1 MISGDRRV
9 NAAVI
14 LFIEEGALL
23 PGLTATQPEQ
33 SVQTIPSAAK
43 RSRFPGRLFELSGP
57 PVSWNRTTYAGL
69 LALVILW
76 AARMYATWA
85 TWGSLTIDG
94 GHEMYV
100 PALLAEGKVLYRDVW
115 WLYTPFSVYVN
126 SYFFRLF
133 GESLNVLYWLGSLSA
148 LASGVL
154 LYVAGMR
161 LSSWVA
167 GWTAGAIVIIQAFN
181 PFIFCF
187 PLPYSFAAVYG
198 CLAACLFIV
207 FLIDAAHSE
216 HSAWIFGAGS
226 VAAAAMLDKIEF
238 GAACYATLGILIAA
252 RSLRQ
257 HSWKRLGRDLL
268 AVLPGVAVCAA
279 VAAWMLSIRGYEFI
293 TQENMISWPGTY
305 YMKTYG
311 KMWLA
316 NTGFT
321 LDAASFGQAA
331 LRTGL
336 LAAVFAEIYFLLR
349 RARSE
354 RRVILTIAFCVAVAA
369 CLIGVLWPDAET
381 YFRWI
386 FLPQDTVL
394 YVAIA
399 AAAAW
404 WYFWKQRTNSILA
417 LSLVLTFSAL
427 VAFRILLG
435 LKPSGY
441 PIYYNGPAILAFLV
455 LAPTILAG
463 SLRGPRSIFRCQLL
477 ICFLCLTAVVLHVSL
492 IPKDK
497 DLVPLTT
504 SRGTIR
510 VAKLMAERYQLAI
523 DFMKE
528 KDARGEAV
536 MSIPE
541 DTSLYFL
548 SGTYA
553 PTRVF
558 MFVPGILVPGKM
570 TDELIADMDRAPVR
584 YLIWS
589 NRTYGEMGVPNFGTD
604 FDQRL
609 GDYLRSHY
617 RFLRPIGEGPMGKWN
632 AGLYERKPES
642 ELPDK
647 TAVTH

>member
-1 MISGDRRV
+1 M
-9 NAAVI
+9 
-14 LFIEEGALL
+14 
-23 PGLTATQPEQ
+23 PGLTATDPA
-33 SVQTIPSAAK
+33 QTAPSSPPAPV
-43 RSRFPGRLFELSGP
+43 RSRFPAQLFALPGP
-57 PVSWNRTTYAGL
+57 PVPWNRTTYVGL
-69 LALVILW
+69 LALVVLW

-100 PALLAEGKVLYRDVW
+100 PALLSEGKVLYRDVW
-115 WLYTPFSVYVN
+115 WLYTPFSVYLN
-126 SYFFRLF
+126 SYFFRWF
-133 GESLNVLYWLGSLSA
+133 GENLNVLYWAGSLSA

-161 LSSWVA
+161 LASWVA

-181 PFIFCF
+181 PFLFCF

-207 FLIDAAHSE
+207 FMIRAAYSDH
-216 HSAWIFGAGS
+216 WVWTFGAGG
-226 VAAAAMLDKIEF
+226 VAAVAMLDKIEF

-252 RSLRQ
+252 RSLQQR
-257 HSWKRLGRDLL
+257 SWKRLGQDLL
-268 AVLPGVAVCAA
+268 AVLPGVAACAL

-311 KMWLA
+311 TMWLA

-336 LAAVFAEIYFLLR
+336 IAAVFAEIYFLLR
-349 RARSE
+349 RTRSE
-354 RRVILTIAFCVAVAA
+354 RRVILVITLCVAAAA
-369 CLIGVLWPDAET
+369 CLIGVFWPDAEM

-399 AAAAW
+399 AAGAW
-404 WYFWKQRTNSILA
+404 WYFWKQRTDSIFALA
-417 LSLVLTFSAL
+417 LLFTFSAL
-427 VAFRILLG
+427 LAFRILLG

-441 PIYYNGPAILAFLV
+441 PIYYNGPVILAFLL
-455 LAPTILAG
+455 LAPAILAG
-463 SLRGPRSIFRCQLL
+463 SARAPRTAFHRQALV
-477 ICFLCLTAVVLHVSL
+477 CFLCLTAVVLHVSL

-510 VAKLMAERYQLAI
+510 VEKLMAERYQLAI

-528 KDARGEAV
+528 KAAQDEPV

-548 SGTYA
+548 SGTYS

-570 TDELIADMDRAPVR
+570 TDELIAGIERAPVR

-589 NRTYGEMGVPNFGTD
+589 SRTFGEMGVPNFGTD
-604 FDQRL
+604 FDRTL
-609 GDYLRSHY
+609 GDYFRSHY
-617 RFLRPIGEGPMGKWN
+617 RFVRPLGPGPMGKWN
-632 AGLYERKPES
+632 AGIYERKPES

-647 TAVTH
+647 AAVTH

>member
-1 MISGDRRV
+1 M
-9 NAAVI
+9 
-14 LFIEEGALL
+14 
-23 PGLTATQPEQ
+23 
-33 SVQTIPSAAK
+33 
-43 RSRFPGRLFELSGP
+43 RSRFPARWFDLAGA
-57 PVSWNRTTYAGL
+57 PVPWDRTTYAGL
-69 LALVILW
+69 VALVILW
-76 AARMYATWA
+76 AVRMYATWA

-115 WLYTPFSVYVN
+115 WLYTPFSVYLN

-133 GESLNVLYWLGSLSA
+133 GESLNVLYWAGSLSA
-148 LASGVL
+148 LACGVL

-167 GWTAGAIVIIQAFN
+167 GWTAGAIVIIEAFN
-181 PFIFCF
+181 PFIFGF

-198 CLAACLFIV
+198 CLAACLFILLMLGAV
-207 FLIDAAHSE
+207 GSDHW
-216 HSAWIFGAGS
+216 AWIFGAGG
-226 VAAAAMLDKIEF
+226 VAAVAMLDKIEF

-257 HSWKRLGRDLL
+257 RSWKRLGRDLL
-268 AVLPGVAVCAA
+268 AILPGVAVCAA
-279 VAAWMLSIRGYEFI
+279 AAAWMLSIRGYEFI

-336 LAAVFAEIYFLLR
+336 IAAVFAEIYFLLR

-354 RRVILTIAFCVAVAA
+354 RRVMLVIALCVAAAA
-369 CLIGVLWPDAET
+369 CLIGVFRPDAEM

-386 FLPQDTVL
+386 FLPQDMVL
-394 YVAIA
+394 YVAVA
-399 AAAAW
+399 AAAGW
-404 WYFWKQRTNSILA
+404 WYFWKQRTNSIFA
-417 LSLVLTFSAL
+417 LSLVLTFAAF

-441 PIYYNGPAILAFLV
+441 PIYYNGPVILAFLV

-463 SLRGPRSIFRCQLL
+463 TACGPRTVFHYQVLV
-477 ICFLCLTAVVLHVSL
+477 CFLSLTAVVLHVSL
-492 IPKDK
+492 IQKDQ
-497 DLVPLTT
+497 DLVALTT

-510 VAKLMAERYQLAI
+510 VAKLMAERYQVAI

-528 KDARGEAV
+528 KAARGEAV

-548 SGTYA
+548 SGTHA

-558 MFVPGILVPGKM
+558 MFVPGILAPGKM
-570 TDELIADMDRAPVR
+570 TDELIADIERAPVR

-589 NRTYGEMGVPNFGTD
+589 NRTFGEMGVPNFGTD
-604 FDQRL
+604 FDRTL
-609 GDYLRSHY
+609 GDYFRSHY
-617 RFLRPIGEGPMGKWN
+617 RFVRPVGPGPMGKWN
-632 AGLYERKPES
+632 AGIYERKPEN

-647 TAVTH
+647 AAVTH

>member
-1 MISGDRRV
+1 
-9 NAAVI
+9 
-14 LFIEEGALL
+14 
-23 PGLTATQPEQ
+23 
-33 SVQTIPSAAK
+33 
-43 RSRFPGRLFELSGP
+43 
-57 PVSWNRTTYAGL
+57 
-69 LALVILW
+69 
-76 AARMYATWA
+76 MYATWA

-100 PALLAEGKVLYRDVW
+100 PALLAKGKVLYRDVW
-115 WLYTPFSVYVN
+115 WLYTPFSVYLN
-126 SYFFRLF
+126 SYFFRWF
-133 GESLNVLYWLGSLSA
+133 GESLNVLYWAGSLSA
-148 LASGVL
+148 LACGVL
-154 LYVAGMR
+154 LYVAGLR

-167 GWTAGAIVIIQAFN
+167 GWTAGAIVIIEAFN

-207 FLIDAAHSE
+207 FMLGAAHSN
-216 HSAWIFGAGS
+216 HWAWTFGAGS
-226 VAAAAMLDKIEF
+226 VAAVAVLDKIEF
-238 GAACYATLGILIAA
+238 GAACYATLGILIVA

-257 HSWKRLGRDLL
+257 HSWKRFGKDLL
-268 AVLPGVAVCAA
+268 AALPGMAACAT
-279 VAAWMLSIRGYEFI
+279 VGAWMLSIRGYEFI

-336 LAAVFAEIYFLLR
+336 VAAVFAEIYLLLR
-349 RARSE
+349 RTRSE
-354 RRVILTIAFCVAVAA
+354 RRLILGIALCVAAAA
-369 CLIGVLWPDAET
+369 CLVGLFRPDAEM
-381 YFRWI
+381 YLRWI

-399 AAAAW
+399 AAGAW
-404 WYFWKQRTNSILA
+404 WYFWKQRSDSIFALA
-417 LSLVLTFSAL
+417 LVFTFSAL
-427 VAFRILLG
+427 LAFRILLG

-441 PIYYNGPAILAFLV
+441 PIYYNGPVIFAFLL
-455 LAPTILAG
+455 LAPKLLSG
-463 SLRGPRSIFRCQLL
+463 PSRGPRTALHCQILVCCL
-477 ICFLCLTAVVLHVSL
+477 SLTAVVLHVSV

-510 VAKLMAERYQLAI
+510 VTKLVAERYQTAI

-528 KDARGEAV
+528 QSGRGEAV

-548 SGTYA
+548 SGTRA

-570 TDELIADMDRAPVR
+570 TNELIAEIERAPVR

-589 NRTYGEMGVPNFGTD
+589 NRTFAEMGLPNFGTD
-604 FDQRL
+604 FDRRL
-609 GDYLRSHY
+609 GDYFRSHY
-617 RFLRPIGEGPMGKWN
+617 RFVRPVGEGPMGKWN
-632 AGLYERKPES
+632 AGIYERKPES

-647 TAVTH
+647 AAAAY